1 MFLLIPNYVEIPYS
15 NVTYLHST
23 MFLLIPEPFM
33 IYESSRYDLH
43 STMFLLI
50 LIAAVCPAHH

>member
-1 MFLLIPNYVEIPYS
+1 MFLLILKFSCFFLIYFP
-15 NVTYLHST
+15 YLHST